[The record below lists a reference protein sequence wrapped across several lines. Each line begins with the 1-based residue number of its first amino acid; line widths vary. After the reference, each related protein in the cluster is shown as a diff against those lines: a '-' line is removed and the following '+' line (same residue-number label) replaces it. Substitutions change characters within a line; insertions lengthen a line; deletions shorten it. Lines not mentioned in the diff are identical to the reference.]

1 MKSNLKVF
9 SILAIIFFAN
19 ISAKAQFN
27 TGNTFVQGSLNI
39 NQPLN
44 LNLYQQKRYGI
55 GVDWGKYI
63 TPNVANI
70 YSMNVSLDLSRYT
83 NITYENNNLN
93 ISFAKGK
100 EYYKSLFGKF
110 GVYGRIMGGVSYT
123 RNYSSTPQNNDLIRF
138 TENMSNSFNLNLY
151 GSGGLVYHVN
161 DRFSVTANLLN
172 ANIASLGYS
181 WGDTKQYLAIG
192 NGDSVDGSFKRFDY
206 NFRPNVSLTYGLGI
220 RYIIK

>member
-1 MKSNLKVF
+1 MKSNIKIL

-19 ISAKAQFN
+19 ITVKAQFS

-44 LNLYQQKRYGI
+44 INLYQQKRYGI

-83 NITYENNNLN
+83 NFTYENNNLN

-110 GVYGRIMGGVSYT
+110 GVYGRIMGGVSYN
-123 RNYSSTPQNNDLIRF
+123 RNYTSTPQNNGMISF
-138 TENMSNSFNLNLY
+138 TENMSNYVSLNLY
-151 GSGGLVYHVN
+151 SSGGLMYHVN
-161 DRFSVTANLLN
+161 DKFTITANLLS
-172 ANIASLGYS
+172 ANFGSLGYS
-181 WGDTKQYLAIG
+181 WGDTKDNLAIG
-192 NGDSVDGSFKRFDY
+192 NGDSVEGSFKRFDY

>member
-1 MKSNLKVF
+1 MKSNIKIL

-19 ISAKAQFN
+19 ITAKAQFS

-44 LNLYQQKRYGI
+44 INLYQQKRYGI

-70 YSMNVSLDLSRYT
+70 YSMNVSLNLHRDEYSF
-83 NITYENNNLN
+83 YENNILN

-100 EYYKSLFGKF
+100 EYYKSIFGKF

-123 RNYSSTPQNNDLIRF
+123 KNYTSTPQSNGIIRF
-138 TENMSNSFNLNLY
+138 TENVGNSVNLNLY
-151 GSGGLVYHVN
+151 GSGGFMYHVN

-181 WGDTKQYLAIG
+181 WGNTHQYYTIG
-192 NGDSVDGSFKRFDY
+192 NGDSVEGNFNQFNY
-206 NFRPNVSLTYGLGI
+206 NFRPNVSLSYGLGI
-220 RYIIK
+220 RYIFK

>member
-1 MKSNLKVF
+1 MKSNIKIL
-9 SILAIIFFAN
+9 SILAIIFFVN
-19 ISAKAQFN
+19 ITAKAQFS

-44 LNLYQQKRYGI
+44 QNINPQTRYGI
-55 GVDWGKYI
+55 GIDWGKYI

-70 YSMNVSLDLSRYT
+70 YSMNVSLNLYRDEYSF
-83 NITYENNNLN
+83 YENNILN

-100 EYYKSLFGKF
+100 EYYKSIFGKF

-123 RNYSSTPQNNDLIRF
+123 RNYTSTPQNDGIIRL
-138 TENMSNSFNLNLY
+138 TEIMGNSVNLNLY
-151 GSGGLVYHVN
+151 GSGGLMYHVN

-181 WGDTKQYLAIG
+181 WGNTHQYDAVG
-192 NGDSVDGSFKRFDY
+192 NGDAVDGNFNRFNY
-206 NFRPNVSLTYGLGI
+206 NFRPNVSFSYGLGI
-220 RYIIK
+220 RYIFK